1 MPIQTTDRCCCGL
14 MHVKTGTWILIVV
27 QIVLLTL
34 RIVGLGQGECL
45 PSLFLLKATEDPPPK
60 GLGHTV
66 HRGYAHWS
74 EAVDLIMTILML
86 VGAVLVV
93 VALLKHR
100 ANLMSFHIVLLLIY
114 IS

>member
-45 PSLFLLKATEDPPPK
+45 PSLFLLKATRACISNCSCSCIASSVMSIFRSKETLSVVPK
-60 GLGHTV
+60 P
-66 HRGYAHWS
+66 
-74 EAVDLIMTILML
+74 
-86 VGAVLVV
+86 
-93 VALLKHR
+93 
-100 ANLMSFHIVLLLIY
+100 VLLHSALEN
-114 IS
+114 SF